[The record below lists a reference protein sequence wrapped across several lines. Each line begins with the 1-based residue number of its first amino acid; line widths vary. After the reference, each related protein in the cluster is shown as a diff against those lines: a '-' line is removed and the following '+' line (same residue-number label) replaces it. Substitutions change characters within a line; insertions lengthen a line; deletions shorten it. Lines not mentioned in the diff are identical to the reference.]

1 MAAHARAE
9 YARMLL
15 GRRSQA
21 DLPLAI
27 ELIDAGQAIADDLG
41 MAILGGRLAGLAREA
56 QLRAP
61 KRPGST
67 GPHGLSSREL
77 EVLRLVATGMTN
89 REIADALVVS
99 VRTVD
104 THVAHVYQK
113 TGARNRSEASAYAA
127 SSGIS
132 PPPRL
137 DQHL

>member
-1 MAAHARAE
+1 
-9 YARMLL
+9 
-15 GRRSQA
+15 
-21 DLPLAI
+21 
-27 ELIDAGQAIADDLG
+27 
-41 MAILGGRLAGLAREA
+41 
-56 QLRAP
+56 
-61 KRPGST
+61 
-67 GPHGLSSREL
+67 
-77 EVLRLVATGMTN
+77 VLRLVATGMTN

-127 SSGIS
+127 SSGIA